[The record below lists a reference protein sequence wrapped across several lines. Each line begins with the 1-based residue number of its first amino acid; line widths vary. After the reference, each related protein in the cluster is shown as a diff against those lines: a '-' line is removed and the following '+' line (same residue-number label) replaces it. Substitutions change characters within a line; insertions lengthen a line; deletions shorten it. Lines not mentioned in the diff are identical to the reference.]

1 MKKEYSNIPI
11 LITGA
16 SRSGTSMIGGIINLC
31 GAFGGVMSPPNKDV
45 RKGMFENI
53 QILNNIVKPYL
64 SDIGADPFGQ
74 YPLPD
79 VNSLRIPVSF
89 ADNVLKVVR
98 GEGYTNGA
106 WMYKGTAMSLMY
118 PVWHYAFPNAK
129 WVIVRRKDDDIV
141 ESCLH
146 TAFMNRFDNEDNIKA
161 VGAKDTK
168 DAWYWWVRQHNRRFS
183 EMVEQGLNC
192 KQIHPERMV
201 YGDYSQIYEM
211 LDWLGLK
218 WNSEIV
224 DFIEPKI
231 WKSREQLNK

>member
-1 MKKEYSNIPI
+1 MKKDYLHSPV

-31 GAFGGVMSPPNKDV
+31 GAYGGEMNQ
-45 RKGMFENI
+45 MFENTNV
-53 QILNNIVKPYL
+53 LKNIVRPYL
-64 SDIGADPFGQ
+64 QANKADQYGQ

-79 VNSLRIPVSF
+79 VNSLEIPVSF
-89 ADNVLKVVR
+89 ASDVLKVIN
-98 GEGYTNGA
+98 YTNGT
-106 WMYKGTAMSLMY
+106 WMCKGSQMALMY

-129 WVIVRRKDDDIV
+129 WIVVRRRDDDIV
-141 ESCLH
+141 DSCMH
-146 TAFMNRFDNEDNIKA
+146 TAYMNAFDKEENIKA
-161 VGAKDTK
+161 VGAKDKK

-211 LDWLGLK
+211 LDWLGLEWDSK
-218 WNSEIV
+218 IV
-224 DFIEPKI
+224 DFIEPKL
-231 WKSREQLNK
+231 WNVRKNL